1 MGSKTSERRSE
12 QLVLHGGHRL
22 RAGAEDREPVSI
34 GSDATARTRGN
45 RREVQRGGG
54 RRKRCRVRQ
63 TRTDVQ
69 DPEAAIPCRVG
80 HPDSAR
86 RARRTSNKRPVRS
99 TRYSRPGDSRS
110 LLRGRIRRRL
120 RAARSSSSDRVRP
133 HRRPRGCARQ
143 ETIMNKLPTVVAL
156 IAVLSAPLVAH
167 HGRGATYDMKKRVT
181 LNGTV
186 SRVEWR
192 NPHVLIYM
200 DVKDADGKVVTW
212 GFENSGVSTLAQEGY
227 NRNTLKVGQPITA
240 IVNPA
245 ANGAPTAIVVKII
258 LADGKEIMS
267 RDNGQN
273 PAN

>member
-1 MGSKTSERRSE
+1 VRT
-12 QLVLHGGHRL
+12 LLNAVVLL
-22 RAGAEDREPVSI
+22 AL
-34 GSDATARTRGN
+34 
-45 RREVQRGGG
+45 
-54 RRKRCRVRQ
+54 C
-63 TRTDVQ
+63 
-69 DPEAAIPCRVG
+69 
-80 HPDSAR
+80 
-86 RARRTSNKRPVRS
+86 
-99 TRYSRPGDSRS
+99 S
-110 LLRGRIRRRL
+110 LL
-120 RAARSSSSDRVRP
+120 A
-133 HRRPRGCARQ
+133 
-143 ETIMNKLPTVVAL
+143 
-156 IAVLSAPLVAH
+156 APLAAH
-167 HGRGATYDMKKRVT
+167 HGRGATYDMKTRVT
-181 LNGTV
+181 LKGTV

-258 LADGKEIMS
+258 LADGSEIMS